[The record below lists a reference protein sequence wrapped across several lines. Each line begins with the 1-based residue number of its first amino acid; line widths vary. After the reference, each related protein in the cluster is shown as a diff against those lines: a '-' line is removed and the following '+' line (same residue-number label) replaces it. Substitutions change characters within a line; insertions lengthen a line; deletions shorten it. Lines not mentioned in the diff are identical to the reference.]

1 MKIVIMG
8 AGNVGVRIARQLIDE
23 NKNVVLIERDA
34 EKVKLA
40 MNSLDCMVIHGE
52 ANAPE
57 TLVEAGIEDADFF
70 IGVTESDE
78 LNMIACGMVSSE
90 FSVPYKI
97 ARVRNID
104 YSQLKISNDS
114 FLGIDYVV
122 NPEIEAARAIV
133 RSVRHGATS
142 DIMYFQDSS
151 YEMRTI
157 MAAEESFFVGRTV
170 KEIKDSIGL
179 DFIVAVVLRDQDYII
194 PSGRTVIMKG
204 DTLYLISDPDT
215 MESIFTWAGKRRVDL
230 KKIIIVGGGRIGRY
244 VADDLLEKEPTPDSL
259 FAKLTKSILP
269 RKQKR
274 SIVII
279 DSDLEVCRNLA
290 EKYPEALIINADV
303 SEEGFLEDGELSH
316 YDLLIAATGN
326 QELNLVTSLYAKS
339 IGIGRTLALVQKNN
353 FLHIASHLNV
363 DTTISLNNSMV
374 NSVLK
379 YIRRGN
385 VKNVHAISGGKL
397 EIIEVSCEEGC
408 SFVGKKISELK
419 LPGETLII
427 FISHDKE
434 NIIPHG
440 QYTIDY
446 GDHIVL
452 ITRKESIKK
461 LDKLLDDRI

>member
-1 MKIVIMG
+1 MKIIIMG

-23 NKNVVLIERDA
+23 NKNVVLIDRDA

-52 ANAPE
+52 ANSRE
-57 TLVEAGIEDADFF
+57 TLLEAGIEDADFF

-104 YSQLKISNDS
+104 YSQSKISNES
-114 FLGIDYVV
+114 FLGIDYVI

-157 MAAEESFFVGRTV
+157 MAAEESYFVGRTV
-170 KEIKDSIGL
+170 KDIKEAIGL
-179 DFIVAVVLRDQDYII
+179 DFIVAVILRDQDYII
-194 PSGRTVIMKG
+194 PSGRTVVMKN
-204 DTLYLISDPDT
+204 DTLYLISDPET
-215 MESIFTWAGKRRVDL
+215 LESIFSWAGKERVEL
-230 KKIIIVGGGRIGRY
+230 KHIIIVGGGRIGRY
-244 VADDLLEKEPTPDSL
+244 VATDLLEKEALPESIFT
-259 FAKLTKSILP
+259 KLTKSILH
-269 RKQKR
+269 RKQKHK
-274 SIVII
+274 IVMI
-279 DSDLEVCRNLA
+279 DSDYEVCQNLS
-290 EKYPEALIINADV
+290 EKFPEVLVIHGDV
-303 SEEGFLEDGELSH
+303 SEEGFLEDGELTN

-326 QELNLVTSLYAKS
+326 QELNLITSLYAKS
-339 IGIGRTLALVQKNN
+339 IGIERTLALVQKNN
-353 FLHIASHLNV
+353 FLHIAAHLNV

-408 SFVGKKISELK
+408 DFVGKKIADLK
-419 LPGETLII
+419 LPGDTLII
-427 FISHDKE
+427 FISHDDV

-452 ITRKESIKK
+452 ITTKEAIKK
-461 LDKLLDDRI
+461 LDRLLDNRL